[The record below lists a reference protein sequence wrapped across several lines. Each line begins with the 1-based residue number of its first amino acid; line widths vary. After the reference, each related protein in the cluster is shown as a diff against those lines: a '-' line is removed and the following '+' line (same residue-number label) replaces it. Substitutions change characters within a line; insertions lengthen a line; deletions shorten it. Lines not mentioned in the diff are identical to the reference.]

1 MLVLCPTTVLTPFL
15 FQIWENYVEGQEIAN
30 ASGTENSR
38 QKEVLQVLD
47 HMHYDSLSVHM
58 SLLS

>member
-1 MLVLCPTTVLTPFL
+1 MLTPFL